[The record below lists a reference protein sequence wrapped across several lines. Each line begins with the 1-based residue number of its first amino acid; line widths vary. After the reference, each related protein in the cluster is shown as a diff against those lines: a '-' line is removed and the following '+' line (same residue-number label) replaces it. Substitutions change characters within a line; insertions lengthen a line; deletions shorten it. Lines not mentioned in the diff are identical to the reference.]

1 MKTLKVKGRPRLH
14 WIGKKSVDIDTNH
27 PAQLIEIFNGNQKEL
42 NLNFQQLEKDW
53 HHLLFHGDNKEVII
67 NLLNHGFRGKVDLIY
82 IDPPFDSKA
91 DYIRKIELRGEENK
105 EKLEGEGHNKLE
117 QKQYFDIWKNDDYLQ
132 FMYERLILLKELLSD
147 QGSIYLHCDWHKSHH
162 LRCLLDEVFGE
173 ENFVNEVI
181 WAYKRWTAPSDN
193 FQSMHDIIFWYSKNK
208 NTKIYNKIWITPA
221 NEEKGRKEN
230 YKKDENGRMF
240 RWQSNK
246 GKRYKIYRDERGV
259 EANDV
264 WDIAYVHP
272 SGNERTGYP
281 TQKPEALLE
290 RIIKASSNEDSI
302 VFDCFI
308 GSGTTQAV
316 AQKLGRRWIGSD
328 INKGAIQTT
337 SKRLQKIIQEEEEK
351 NKGSLIS
358 SQKVMTKFAHF
369 KVNDY
374 NLQILPTEA
383 IELAFEKL
391 GIENI
396 TDLFFDG
403 KIGNELVK
411 IIDIYRPLIQPDL
424 TDIEAELKN
433 RPEEA
438 RNILIV
444 CLGQEERTKPIIEQ
458 WNKRNPVNK
467 FKVKDLS
474 KEKFLIYEPCQ
485 AEIHFDKEKGM
496 IEIRDFVSPTITKRL
511 YHDQGIFAPE
521 IQEFREMIDCVLID
535 NAYDKKV
542 FNVVYS
548 DVPKK
553 KKELIKGK
561 YQITVKGKIAVKI
574 IDMLGEE
581 VVMVL

>member
-1 MKTLKVKGRPRLH
+1 M
-14 WIGKKSVDIDTNH
+14 SDT
-27 PAQLIEIFNGNQKEL
+27 
-42 NLNFQQLEKDW
+42 
-53 HHLLFHGDNKEVII
+53 
-67 NLLNHGFRGKVDLIY
+67 Y
-82 IDPPFDSKA
+82 IDNEYKYKDA
-91 DYIRKIELRGEENK
+91 DGRKYAKLRGRGYQENK
-105 EKLEGEGHNKLE
+105 GIAKK
-117 QKQYFDIWKNDDYLQ
+117 KY
-132 FMYERLILLKELLSD
+132 
-147 QGSIYLHCDWHKSHH
+147 
-162 LRCLLDEVFGE
+162 LDENLGSPITSLWDE
-173 ENFVNEVI
+173 GNL
-181 WAYKRWTAPSDN
+181 
-193 FQSMHDIIFWYSKNK
+193 QL
-208 NTKIYNKIWITPA
+208 NTSTT
-221 NEEKGRKEN
+221 
-230 YKKDENGRMF
+230 
-240 RWQSNK
+240 
-246 GKRYKIYRDERGV
+246 
-259 EANDV
+259 
-264 WDIAYVHP
+264 
-272 SGNERTGYP
+272 ERTEYP

-290 RIIKASSNEDSI
+290 RIIKASSTEDSI

-337 SKRLQKIIQEEEEK
+337 SKRLQKIIQEEEK
-351 NKGSLIS
+351 NEGSLIS
-358 SQKVMTKFAHF
+358 SQKVMTKFAYF

-411 IIDIYRPLIQPDL
+411 IIDIYHPLIPPGL
-424 TDIEAELKN
+424 TDIEMELKN
-433 RPEEA
+433 RPDEA
-438 RNILIV
+438 RNIVIV

-467 FKVKDLS
+467 LKVKDLS

-485 AEIHFDKEKGM
+485 AKIHFDKEKGM
-496 IEIRDFVSPTITKRL
+496 IEIRDFVSPTIIKRL

-535 NAYDKKV
+535 NAYDGKV
-542 FNVVYS
+542 FNIVYS

-561 YQITVKGKIAVKI
+561 YQITVKGKIVVKI

>member
-14 WIGKKSVDIDTNH
+14 WIDKKSVDIDTH
-27 PAQLIEIFNGNQKEL
+27 YPAQLIETFNGNQKEL

-91 DYIRKIELRGEENK
+91 DYIRKIELRGEKNK

-173 ENFVNEVI
+173 ENFVNEIV
-181 WAYKRWTAPSDN
+181 WCYTGPSPVDRH
-193 FQSMHDIIFWYSKNK
+193 FPKKHDLLFYYGKGKKYIFS
-208 NTKIYNKIWITPA
+208 A
-221 NEEKGRKEN
+221 NEIRLKYRATFTNVRGVHGKDYKEKDAKERWEKGKIPEDWWADMSNVSSYRKELT
-230 YKKDENGRMF
+230 D
-240 RWQSNK
+240 
-246 GKRYKIYRDERGV
+246 
-259 EANDV
+259 
-264 WDIAYVHP
+264 
-272 SGNERTGYP
+272 YP

-302 VFDCFI
+302 VFDCFM

-337 SKRLQKIIQEEEEK
+337 SKRLQKIIQEEEK
-351 NKGSLIS
+351 NKGPLIS
-358 SQKVMTKFAHF
+358 SQKVMTKFAYF

-411 IIDIYRPLIQPDL
+411 IIDIYHPLIQPDL

-438 RNILIV
+438 RNIVIV

-496 IEIRDFVSPTITKRL
+496 IEIRDFVSPTIIKRL

-535 NAYDKKV
+535 NAYDGKV
-542 FNVVYS
+542 FNIVYS

>member
-27 PAQLIEIFNGNQKEL
+27 PAQLIETFNGNQKEL

-337 SKRLQKIIQEEEEK
+337 SKRLQKIIQEEEK